1 MALTEA
7 HCNDEISLRFSLV
20 LRQHGRS
27 RRTRSRPL
35 NSTEL
40 AFYPRNSHRPD
51 FLMLFGRGSASLV
64 MLRDRTSRLKSEMQ
78 KDTANGSRRSLIY
91 WWVSKSM

>member
-1 MALTEA
+1 MAHTGA
-7 HCNDEISLRFSLV
+7 YCNDEISSRFSLV

-27 RRTRSRPL
+27 RRTRSKPL
-35 NSTEL
+35 NFTEL
-40 AFYPRNSHRPD
+40 AFCPRNSHRPD
-51 FLMLFGRGSASLV
+51 FLTLFGKGSASLV

-91 WWVSKSM
+91 WWASKSM